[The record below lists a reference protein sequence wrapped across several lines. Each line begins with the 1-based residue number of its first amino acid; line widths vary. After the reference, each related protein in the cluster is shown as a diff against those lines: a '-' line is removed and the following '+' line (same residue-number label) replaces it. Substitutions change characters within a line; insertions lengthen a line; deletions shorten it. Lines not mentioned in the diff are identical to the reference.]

1 MQYLTHISGYHVETN
16 KAKSPQLE
24 FVFFRDL
31 STLARAVI

>member
-1 MQYLTHISGYHVETN
+1 VETN